1 MKCNMEVCQIVYEV
15 FKTQIQF
22 GAYRTG
28 SLLPTM
34 EQSAGYYLVS
44 LDTVRSA
51 YLKLQQE
58 GYIKLST
65 NVGAMVI
72 KDYDAKEIEQY
83 VQQFFSLR
91 KRALIDLSKSV
102 GPLFRYAQWIG
113 LKNTPAEAYSK
124 IQLLKTNQKLP
135 PLVAFKHVMAAYT
148 SLGNHLL
155 LRLLWQTFM
164 FFGAPFFSVPEN
176 PWCVFAVTE
185 YAPQTLE
192 LCLKKDWDSLR
203 TSINNAMESLD
214 RSLIQFYESRITVLT
229 TQPEIPFTWSSYK
242 KASQIRYSLAMDLL
256 ISISRGQYPANTL
269 LPSQDKLAREKK
281 VSVSTIRRALTL
293 LNGIGATQSLPRI
306 GTKVL
311 PFHETANHCDF
322 TKPEIRRRLMD
333 MAQSLQILALSCKAV
348 SEITIEALD
357 ADRKQKCIEG
367 LSHVKNRHRYELITF
382 VVMELSVQSAPYQA
396 IRTIYGELQRQLFW
410 GYALHS
416 LWKENHDNAS
426 FYLSSLDTLIHSL
439 EEAEVERFSGTFE
452 TFIVHEF
459 HFVIRILSQLGIQ
472 EAENL
477 LIPEIQK

>member
-1 MKCNMEVCQIVYEV
+1 MKYELEVCQIVYDV

-22 GAYRTG
+22 GAYRAG
-28 SLLPTM
+28 NSLPTL
-34 EQSAGYYLVS
+34 EQSADYYLVS
-44 LDTVRSA
+44 LDTIRSA

-58 GYIKLST
+58 GYVKMST

-72 KDYDAKEIEQY
+72 KDYDAKEIEQH

-91 KRALIDLSKSV
+91 KRALIDLSKSL

-113 LKNTPAEAYSK
+113 LKNIPAETYSK
-124 IQLLKTNQKLP
+124 IQLLKTNQELP

-185 YAPQTLE
+185 YAPQTLD
-192 LCLKKDWDSLR
+192 LCLKKDWESLR
-203 TSINNAMESLD
+203 TSVNDALDSLD
-214 RSLIQFYESRITVLT
+214 RTLNQFYEDRITALS
-229 TQPEIPFTWSSYK
+229 TQPEISFTWSSYK

-269 LPSQDKLAREKK
+269 LPSQDKLAREKG
-281 VSVSTIRRALTL
+281 VSVSTIRRALVL
-293 LNGIGATQSLPRI
+293 LNGIGATQSLPRVGI
-306 GTKVL
+306 KVL
-311 PFHETANHCDF
+311 PFHETASHCDF

-333 MAQSLQILALSCKAV
+333 MAQSLQIVALSCKAV
-348 SEITIEALD
+348 SEITIASLD
-357 ADRKQKCIEG
+357 ADKIQKCIDR

-382 VVMELSVQSAPYQA
+382 VVMELSVQSSPYQA
-396 IRTIYGELQRQLFW
+396 IRTIYGELLRQLFW
-410 GYALHS
+410 GYALRS
-416 LWKENHDNAS
+416 IWKENHDEVS

-439 EEAEVERFSGTFE
+439 EKAEIERFSDTFE
-452 TFIVHEF
+452 AFIVHEF

-477 LIPEIQK
+477 LIPDIQ